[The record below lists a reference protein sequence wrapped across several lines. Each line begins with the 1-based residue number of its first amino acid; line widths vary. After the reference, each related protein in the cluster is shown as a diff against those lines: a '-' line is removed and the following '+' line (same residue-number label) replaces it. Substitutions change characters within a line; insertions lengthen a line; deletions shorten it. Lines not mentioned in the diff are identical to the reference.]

1 MKKITVT
8 TIFMAVLL
16 SACNQ
21 EPQSTAITP
30 SQTDQQSVPV
40 NDIGTQDISEVTVKD
55 IPVEPET
62 IPADE
67 YVQSSDEP
75 PVELHLSE
83 RFNEHVAKMGN
94 GNYLQ
99 LDLSAVSDEVIIH
112 NVTVNRGNTCAP
124 YMWYSRWPGHGTL
137 KFGQTVSAHIQ
148 CNFHSVKEIVIDTD
162 LGSYTFNF

>member
-1 MKKITVT
+1 
-8 TIFMAVLL
+8 MAVLL

-21 EPQSTAITP
+21 EPLSTAP
-30 SQTDQQSVPV
+30 SQTHQH
-40 NDIGTQDISEVTVKD
+40 NAAENGIGAQDISEVTVED
-55 IPVEPET
+55 FPAEQET
-62 IPADE
+62 MPADE

-83 RFNEHVAKMGN
+83 RFNEHTAKMGN
-94 GNYLQ
+94 SNYLQ
-99 LDLSAVSDEVIIH
+99 LDLSAVSDEVTIQ

-124 YMWYSRWPGHGTL
+124 YLWYSRWPGHGTL

-148 CNFHSVKEIVIDTD
+148 CNFHSVKEIVVDTD